1 MCKSA
6 PNCLVENAVS
16 ESIAS
21 AKLSMA
27 RERLNV
33 EQLAR
38 VPLYAFAPF
47 CSRKTQKAHSVLEER
62 FSAIGSFSLSL
73 ASASQAQFGS
83 FDMHLYNAH
92 SAVWFMCTHRTLGQ
106 KWFLCVFSLGFGS
119 VQFLAKH
126 RSRPFIPIYLT
137 RCGTILSFHHI
148 YTIA

>member
-62 FSAIGSFSLSL
+62 FSAIGSFSLFL
-73 ASASQAQFGS
+73 ASASQPSTIRKLRYASIQCTQCYVVHVHTSNIGS
-83 FDMHLYNAH
+83 EMI
-92 SAVWFMCTHRTLGQ
+92 SV
-106 KWFLCVFSLGFGS
+106 CVFPWLW
-119 VQFLAKH
+119 
-126 RSRPFIPIYLT
+126 
-137 RCGTILSFHHI
+137 LSAIFSK
-148 YTIA
+148 AS